1 MITQTDLIRSLEQRW
16 ERLKHEIVDAPASRW
31 HGLPDPAVGRPQELI
46 YMAVCLYGHAESRW
60 RASPDMLHTL
70 EAAAEGLLRCQYPS
84 GCISLDNCNIDS
96 PPDTAFAVH
105 LTALAYKWI
114 QQSGDDRLTYA
125 GRRLEL
131 FLRRAA
137 EGLLTGGFHTPNHR
151 WVLCGALALLD
162 ELLGDERLKARALC
176 WLGEGFDLTTDGEW
190 SERSNAGYNAICD
203 LMLYHTGCRWGHEPS
218 LDAIRSNLTM
228 MSRMLHPGNTIATEY
243 STRQDRYRLLRL
255 NGMYNTVYRL
265 MASLDNNEMF
275 RGMVAVAS
283 ETVYEEDP
291 LLLYWM
297 LEPERLALTP
307 PAAPIS
313 NRYTILLHENRHVPL
328 PTPADHPGI
337 QRPEP
342 FGAGVLRHRSGK
354 LSVTLMAGQQEF
366 LYVQY
371 GEARMTAAK
380 LALGWFGI
388 GSVAFSAIR
397 QTGESDYEL
406 IVELEGGYGDVLSPE
421 RTGQSDQSG
430 RNGQS
435 GQDDQDRQDCQDCQ
449 DCQDRQSGSAGFV
462 PYSARS
468 MASSLRLP
476 ILIRLSITE
485 RELALTIEAEA
496 VPHLFAQLLFAFDRR
511 GELSGEGLSE
521 VDGQW
526 AQLREGRAVY
536 TSGAD
541 WIAVSPGACEH
552 RFETMRND
560 KRVEDAITVAIHCM
574 TPLNRTFTITW
585 GEAESRQ
592 GTDRAEQR

>member
-16 ERLKHEIVDAPASRW
+16 ERMKHEIVDAPASRW

-70 EAAAEGLLRCQYPS
+70 EAAADGLLRCQYPS

-105 LTALAYKWI
+105 LIALAYKWML
-114 QQSGDDRLTYA
+114 QSGDDRLTYA
-125 GRRLEL
+125 GMRLKL

-162 ELLGDERLKARALC
+162 ELFGDKRLKARALC
-176 WLGEGFDLTTDGEW
+176 WLEEGFDLTGDGEW

-203 LMLYHTGCRWGHEPS
+203 LMLYHVGFRWDHQPS
-218 LDAIRSNLTM
+218 LEAIRSNLMM
-228 MSRMLHPGNTIATEY
+228 MSRMLHPGNMVATEY
-243 STRQDRYRLLRL
+243 STRQDRNRLVRL
-255 NGMYNTVYRL
+255 NGWYNTIYRL
-265 MASLDNNEMF
+265 MASLDGNETFCAM
-275 RGMVAVAS
+275 AAAAS

-297 LEPERLALTP
+297 LEPERIALIP
-307 PAAPIS
+307 PAVTLS
-313 NRYTILLHENRHVPL
+313 DRYTVLLHENRHVPL
-328 PTPADHPGI
+328 PTPAEHPGI
-337 QRPEP
+337 QQPAP

-371 GEARMTAAK
+371 GNARLTAAK

-397 QTGESDYEL
+397 QTGESEYEL
-406 IVELEGGYGDVLSPE
+406 IVEPEGGYGDVLSPPQ
-421 RTGQSDQSG
+421 RGQWVQ
-430 RNGQS
+430 NG
-435 GQDDQDRQDCQDCQ
+435 
-449 DCQDRQSGSAGFV
+449 QSGSAGFV
-462 PYSARS
+462 PYSGRS

-476 ILIRLSITE
+476 ISIRLSISE
-485 RELALTIEAEA
+485 RELALTIKAEA

-511 GELSGEGLSE
+511 GELTGEGLRE

-536 TSGAD
+536 TSGPD

-560 KRVEDAITVAIHCM
+560 KRVEDAITVAIHCT

-585 GEAESRQ
+585 GEAENRQ
-592 GTDRAEQR
+592 GTEQAEER